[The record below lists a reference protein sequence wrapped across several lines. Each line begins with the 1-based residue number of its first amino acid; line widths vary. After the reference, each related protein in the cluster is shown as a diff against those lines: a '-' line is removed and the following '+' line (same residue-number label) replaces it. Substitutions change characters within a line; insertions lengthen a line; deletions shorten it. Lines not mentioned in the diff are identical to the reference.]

1 MSKKHFLR
9 VAVASIMALSVVS
22 VNAVVPFSQ
31 EIVVSA
37 ATNVSVSSLSEL
49 NTAINSS
56 SSSNPVEVQL
66 SSDIYGSISIA
77 SGKVV
82 TINLN
87 GRSIIGNDSK
97 TVITNNGNLTI
108 NGTGDVTKS
117 TNVDSYVINNNGTM
131 TINGGNF
138 HNTSTSS
145 SLVRNN
151 GTMFINDGTFSNSF
165 IAIKN
170 DDNATLTIKGGNFS
184 TSQDGATALQ
194 NWSTASIS
202 GGTFTANQNSF
213 AITVNTYDNTH
224 TADLNITDGTINGN
238 VHVSQFNTDGTSSNV
253 PSMNLDGGTINGTL
267 IVGDVQNDVFQ
278 TGKVTVNGATVNG
291 DFGFPKNT
299 TGDIPDI
306 DVISGKFTKT
316 PLHFINTKSLGISYV
331 SGSSTEYIVGSNN
344 DIVNFLKQETI
355 SSTDSIGVIKTSDD
369 TEEIL
374 DLSDVEGV
382 KDLTISNESDEKV
395 TVIMPDI
402 EMFIKGMET
411 IDLNGGTA
419 TSSNSKVATVD
430 ANGKITA
437 IAKGTATITVDNP
450 SEKLIQTYD
459 VTVSTDTLSVT
470 PTSVSIEVGK
480 TATVKPNLSNVT
492 YKSNNTSIATV
503 NDGVITGKKAGS
515 TTITITDSLGQTVS
529 VKVTVTN
536 PKFTL
541 TDTSVT
547 IKKGATYTIKGSNQI
562 KSCTSKDTKIATVTN
577 AGVITGKSNGK
588 TTITVTDI
596 YGQTATFTVTVT
608 NTTTGSNVNLT
619 VGSTKTISLNG
630 GKATSSNTK
639 IATIDANGKITAIA
653 KGTATITVVSADGTL
668 TTTYKVTVTNP
679 KFTLTS
685 TSATIKSGS
694 TYTIKGSNKIK
705 SCTSK
710 DTKVATVTNAG
721 VITGKSNGKTTI
733 TVTDIYG
740 QTATFTITV
749 TKTVTASNI
758 NLAIG
763 DTKTISLN
771 GGKATS
777 SNTKIATIDA
787 NGKISALA
795 EGSSTITVVSADG
808 TLTTTYKVIVT
819 NPEFT
824 LSKNSAT
831 IKVKGTYTIKGSNAI
846 DSCKSSNKQVATV
859 TYDGVITG
867 VSNGTTTITVTD
879 IYGQEAT
886 FTITVEK
893 FVNGDSI
900 NLVVGNTQTIDLN
913 GGKATSSNTKV
924 ATIDANGKITAI
936 AKGTT
941 TITVVSANG
950 TLTTTYNVTVTNPTL
965 KLNNTSAT
973 IDVNSTYTIKAS
985 NNIKSCTSKDTKI
998 ATVTNA
1004 GVITGV
1010 SNGKTTIT
1018 VTDIYGQTATF
1029 NIIVKKSVNGA
1040 DVNLVVGNTQTI
1052 NLNGGKATSS
1062 NSKVVTIDSNGKITA
1077 IAKGTATI
1085 TVVSADGT
1093 LTTTYDVTVTN
1104 PTLKLTSTSATIDV
1118 DNTCTI
1124 KSSNTIK
1131 SCTSKDTKVATVTDK
1146 GVVTGVSSGKTTI
1159 TVTDIYGQTATFTI
1173 TVKENTSKLAV
1184 ELLQLKKQVLGIV
1197 AKDVSNYDFNGDK
1210 DVNILDIIALK
1221 NRILNS

>member
-1 MSKKHFLR
+1 MSKKHLLR

-22 VNAVVPFSQ
+22 ANAVMPLSQ

-37 ATNVSVSSLSEL
+37 ATSVSVSSLSEL
-49 NTAINSS
+49 NNAINNSS
-56 SSSNPVEVQL
+56 TSNPAEITLSSN
-66 SSDIYGSISIA
+66 IYGSITIA

-87 GRSIIGNDSK
+87 GHSIIGNENK
-97 TVITNNGNLTI
+97 TVITNNGTLTI
-108 NGTGDVTKS
+108 NGTGEVTKS
-117 TNVDSYVINNNGTM
+117 TDVNTYVVNNNGTI

-151 GTMFINDGTFSNSF
+151 GTMTINGGTFSNSF
-165 IAIKN
+165 IAVKN
-170 DDNATLTIKGGNFS
+170 DDDGTLTVKDGNFS

-194 NWSTASIS
+194 NWSSASID
-202 GGTFTANQNSF
+202 GGTFTANENSF
-213 AITVNTYDNTH
+213 AITVNTYDDTH
-224 TADLNITDGTINGN
+224 TADLTVTSGTINGS
-238 VHVSQFNTDGTSSNV
+238 VHVSQYNADESESFSSSNV
-253 PSMNLDGGTINGTL
+253 PSMKIEGGTVNGTI
-267 IVGDVQNDVFQ
+267 IVGETQGDTFL
-278 TGKVTVNGATVNG
+278 TGKVIIDGATVNG
-291 DFGFPKNT
+291 SIGFPENT
-299 TGDIPDI
+299 TDDIPDI
-306 DVISGKFTKT
+306 DVVSGKFTET
-316 PLHFINTKSLGISYV
+316 PLNFINAKSLGISYA

-344 DIVNFLKQETI
+344 DIVTFLKQETI

-374 DLSDVEGV
+374 DLSDVEGA
-382 KDLTISNESDEKV
+382 KDLSISNESDEKV

-402 EMFIKGMET
+402 EMFITGVET

-419 TSSNSKVATVD
+419 TSSDSTVATVD

-437 IAKGTATITVDNP
+437 IAKGTATITVDNS
-450 SEKLIQTYD
+450 SEKLLQTYA

-470 PTSVSIEVGK
+470 PTSVSIKVGK

-492 YKSNNTSIATV
+492 YTSKDTSIATV
-503 NDGVITGKKAGS
+503 SNGVITGKKAG
-515 TTITITDSLGQTVS
+515 TTTVTIKDALGQTVS

-536 PKFTL
+536 PEFTL
-541 TDTSVT
+541 TSTSTT
-547 IKKGATYTIKGSNQI
+547 IKSGSTYTIKGSNTI
-562 KSCTSKDTKIATVTN
+562 KSCTSKDTTIATVTN
-577 AGVITGKSNGK
+577 AGVITGKSNGT

-608 NTTTGSNVNLT
+608 
-619 VGSTKTISLNG
+619 
-630 GKATSSNTK
+630 
-639 IATIDANGKITAIA
+639 
-653 KGTATITVVSADGTL
+653 
-668 TTTYKVTVTNP
+668 
-679 KFTLTS
+679 
-685 TSATIKSGS
+685 
-694 TYTIKGSNKIK
+694 
-705 SCTSK
+705 
-710 DTKVATVTNAG
+710 
-721 VITGKSNGKTTI
+721 
-733 TVTDIYG
+733 
-740 QTATFTITV
+740 
-749 TKTVTASNI
+749 KTVTASNI
-758 NLAIG
+758 TLAIG

-777 SNTKIATIDA
+777 SNTKIATIDT

-808 TLTTTYKVIVT
+808 TLTTTYKIIVV

-824 LSKNSAT
+824 LSEDSAT
-831 IKVKGTYTIKGSNAI
+831 INVKGTYTIKGSNVI
-846 DSCKSSNKQVATV
+846 DSCKSNNKQVATV

-867 VSNGTTTITVTD
+867 VSNGTATITVTD
-879 IYGQEAT
+879 IYGQTAT
-886 FTITVEK
+886 FTVTVEK

-913 GGKATSSNTKV
+913 GGKATSSDTKV

-941 TITVVSANG
+941 TITVVSADG
-950 TLTTTYNVTVTNPTL
+950 TLTTTYDVTVTNPTL

-973 IDVNSTYTIKAS
+973 IDVDSTYTIKAS

-1018 VTDIYGQTATF
+1018 VTDTYGQTATF
-1029 NIIVKKSVNGA
+1029 TITVKES
-1040 DVNLVVGNTQTI
+1040 VVGTDINIVAGDTQTI
-1052 NLNGGKATSS
+1052 DLNGGKATSS
-1062 NSKVVTIDSNGKITA
+1062 DDSIVTIDSTGKVTG
-1077 IAKGTATI
+1077 IANGTATI

-1093 LTTTYDVTVTN
+1093 LTTTYNV
-1104 PTLKLTSTSATIDV
+1104 
-1118 DNTCTI
+1118 
-1124 KSSNTIK
+1124 
-1131 SCTSKDTKVATVTDK
+1131 
-1146 GVVTGVSSGKTTI
+1146 
-1159 TVTDIYGQTATFTI
+1159 
-1173 TVKENTSKLAV
+1173 TVKEDVSKLAV

-1221 NRILNS
+1221 NKILKD

>member
-1 MSKKHFLR
+1 MSKKHLLR

-49 NTAINSS
+49 NDAINSS

-278 TGKVTVNGATVNG
+278 NGKVTVNGATVNG
-291 DFGFPKNT
+291 EFGFPKNT
-299 TGDIPDI
+299 TGDIPEI

-316 PLHFINTKSLGISYV
+316 PLNFINTKSLGISYV
-331 SGSSTEYIVGSNN
+331 SGSSKEYIVGSNN

-374 DLSDVEGV
+374 DLSNVEGV

-430 ANGKITA
+430 ATGKITA

-459 VTVSTDTLSVT
+459 VTVSTDTLSVI

-547 IKKGATYTIKGSNQI
+547 IKKGATYTIKGSN
-562 KSCTSKDTKIATVTN
+562 K
-577 AGVITGKSNGK
+577 
-588 TTITVTDI
+588 
-596 YGQTATFTVTVT
+596 
-608 NTTTGSNVNLT
+608 
-619 VGSTKTISLNG
+619 
-630 GKATSSNTK
+630 
-639 IATIDANGKITAIA
+639 
-653 KGTATITVVSADGTL
+653 
-668 TTTYKVTVTNP
+668 
-679 KFTLTS
+679 
-685 TSATIKSGS
+685 
-694 TYTIKGSNKIK
+694 
-705 SCTSK
+705 
-710 DTKVATVTNAG
+710 
-721 VITGKSNGKTTI
+721 
-733 TVTDIYG
+733 
-740 QTATFTITV
+740 
-749 TKTVTASNI
+749 
-758 NLAIG
+758 
-763 DTKTISLN
+763 
-771 GGKATS
+771 
-777 SNTKIATIDA
+777 
-787 NGKISALA
+787 
-795 EGSSTITVVSADG
+795 
-808 TLTTTYKVIVT
+808 
-819 NPEFT
+819 
-824 LSKNSAT
+824 
-831 IKVKGTYTIKGSNAI
+831 
-846 DSCKSSNKQVATV
+846 
-859 TYDGVITG
+859 
-867 VSNGTTTITVTD
+867 
-879 IYGQEAT
+879 
-886 FTITVEK
+886 
-893 FVNGDSI
+893 
-900 NLVVGNTQTIDLN
+900 
-913 GGKATSSNTKV
+913 
-924 ATIDANGKITAI
+924 
-936 AKGTT
+936 
-941 TITVVSANG
+941 
-950 TLTTTYNVTVTNPTL
+950 
-965 KLNNTSAT
+965 
-973 IDVNSTYTIKAS
+973 
-985 NNIKSCTSKDTKI
+985 
-998 ATVTNA
+998 
-1004 GVITGV
+1004 
-1010 SNGKTTIT
+1010 
-1018 VTDIYGQTATF
+1018 
-1029 NIIVKKSVNGA
+1029 
-1040 DVNLVVGNTQTI
+1040 
-1052 NLNGGKATSS
+1052 
-1062 NSKVVTIDSNGKITA
+1062 
-1077 IAKGTATI
+1077 
-1085 TVVSADGT
+1085 
-1093 LTTTYDVTVTN
+1093 
-1104 PTLKLTSTSATIDV
+1104 
-1118 DNTCTI
+1118 
-1124 KSSNTIK
+1124 IK

-1173 TVKENTSKLAV
+1173 IVKENTSKLAV